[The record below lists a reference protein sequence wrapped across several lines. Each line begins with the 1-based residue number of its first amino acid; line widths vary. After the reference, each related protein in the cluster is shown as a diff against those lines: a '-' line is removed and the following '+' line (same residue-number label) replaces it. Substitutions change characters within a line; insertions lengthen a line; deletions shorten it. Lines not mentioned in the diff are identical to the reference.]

1 MFDANQLLNAL
12 LGAGQPQQG
21 QGQGQAQQA
30 GGAFGNLQNIA
41 GALFGQATQGVREAA
56 QKVDQSTGAGQSLQ
70 GMLGQLTGQ
79 SPDQLL
85 ARAKEIIGNNQ
96 MATGAVLG
104 TLGSLLI
111 GTRAGRGLAGSA
123 AKLGGLA
130 LLGGLAYKAY
140 QNYQRGQAPADAG
153 NATLLPP
160 PAGSGF
166 GAEAAGGSDAA
177 LASLRA
183 MIAAAAAD
191 GSVDAAERAII
202 LGAIGKAGL
211 DPEASAFLEQEFARP
226 ATVEVLAAMADGPET
241 AVQLYTAARLAIDP
255 DTSAEQG
262 FLKRLA
268 DGLGLDAGLVAHVD
282 AVARNAKAGN

>member
-21 QGQGQAQQA
+21 QAQGETPQA
-30 GGAFGNLQNIA
+30 GGALGNLQNIA
-41 GALFGQATQGVREAA
+41 GALFGQATQGVRDAA

-85 ARAKEIIGNNQ
+85 AKAKELVGNNQ

-111 GTRAGRGLAGSA
+111 GTQAGRGVAGSA

-130 LLGGLAYKAY
+130 MLGGLAYKAY
-140 QNYQRGQAPADAG
+140 QNYQQGKPVVDTGSPA
-153 NATLLPP
+153 LLPA

-166 GAEAAGGSDAA
+166 GAEAAGNNDAA
-177 LASLRA
+177 LASLKA

-191 GSVDAAERAII
+191 GTVDAAERATI

-226 ATVEVLAAMADGPET
+226 ATVEALVAMADGPET

-262 FLKRLA
+262 FLKRLG
-268 DGLGLDAGLVAHVD
+268 DGLGLDAGLVAHID
-282 AVARNAKAGN
+282 AAALNAKATG